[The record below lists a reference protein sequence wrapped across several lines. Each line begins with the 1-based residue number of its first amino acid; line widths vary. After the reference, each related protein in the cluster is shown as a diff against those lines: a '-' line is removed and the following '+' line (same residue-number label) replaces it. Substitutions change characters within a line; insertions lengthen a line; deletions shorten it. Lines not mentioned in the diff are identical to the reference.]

1 MISFILKCFHLK
13 TYDDESKM
21 PFIIFRIILFLT
33 FPGLIFGQSEK
44 PQTILV
50 PSGSLGEISEVKV
63 KILEKT
69 LESKLDEYF
78 DIVPRHLFE
87 EAQEKAFEEL
97 DYEECTEE
105 QCIMMIQEM
114 LQIENAFQLTLLSVE
129 EDTQLSL
136 TWTDLDKKRVEE
148 VFCEGCKIKELRSSI
163 EVLIDKLVKE
173 SMDPEEILRRKQEEE
188 KKERIES
195 AYSIALENNSIDSFE
210 DFIDEYKD
218 ESLAETFVLSSLKYI
233 KIIKDELENKKR
245 ENEIEKIE
253 SAYNRALE
261 KNSIDSLEDF
271 ISEYDD
277 QELAKNYISLSK
289 EIIDQKKLDILK
301 NKIEKSFEGAVQ
313 KNNSVSYEN
322 FIIEYKDNIH
332 AKSFV
337 SEAKNKIIL
346 LNKSKA
352 EKSFLTNYEEVMT
365 KNDKNA
371 FIKFI
376 NKYEDLNVNQDNIN
390 NIKYLIDTHP
400 NKNYENYLYINS
412 ENRETV
418 GCGFLDFNCPD
429 PIKLPTFNKKFDV
442 INYKRIKVN
451 GNKYPWINSKIFIKK
466 RVNLLI
472 FASGGVVICKKC
484 SLKGEQPPEKLLT
497 YKIGQNNTNY
507 FKFRK
512 NFNYSK
518 NNMSIMSTSTY
529 EEGEIHFTIKDWRTY
544 PPPTDWYKDNSGF
557 FLIDVFVWDQ
567 NKKENFLFFLEEVKI
582 LNKDDQTLLDQIDQF
597 LKINKN

>member
-1 MISFILKCFHLK
+1 MISFILKCLHLK
-13 TYDDESKM
+13 TYNYESKM
-21 PFIIFRIILFLT
+21 PFIFFRIILFLT

-163 EVLIDKLVKE
+163 EVLIDKLVKQ

-218 ESLAETFVLSSLKYI
+218 ESLAETFVLSSLKNI

-337 SEAKNKIIL
+337 SDAKNRIIL

-352 EKSFLTNYEEVMT
+352 EKSFLTNYEEVMI

-376 NKYEDLNVNQDNIN
+376 KKYANLNVNQDNIN

-544 PPPTDWYKDNSGF
+544 PPPTNWYKDNSGF

-567 NKKENFLFFLEEVKI
+567 NKKENFLFFLEELKI